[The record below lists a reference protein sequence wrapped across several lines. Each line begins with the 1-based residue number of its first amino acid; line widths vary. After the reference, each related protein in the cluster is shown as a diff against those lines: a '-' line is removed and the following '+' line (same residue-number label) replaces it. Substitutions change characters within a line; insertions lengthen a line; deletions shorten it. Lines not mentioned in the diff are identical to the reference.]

1 MERAYFGKIFVLF
14 LQFNSWMWGRRLSLW
29 ILLIGMINAVLKIF
43 ISMELPVWV
52 FERPVLKCFQLP
64 ILQKWNFCL
73 LEKWV
78 GPQMQTWMTVLLHG
92 ETEQKRLAG
101 PKQQKAK
108 FKSALLYSNGFWYI
122 YQQLWNV
129 ASGLFK
135 IITNSN
141 FSLRVHV
148 NNNKKK
154 PLNIEPRILFPFWQ
168 QQDLL
173 SHQSLCIFTPLFI
186 ALFLINDVLLAAV
199 FYFGKTKDPEDNCF
213 IKCMQNGGR
222 SALWYATLDSLS
234 WHFPL
239 L

>member
-1 MERAYFGKIFVLF
+1 
-14 LQFNSWMWGRRLSLW
+14 MWGHRLSLC

-43 ISMELPVWV
+43 ISMKLPVWV

-78 GPQMQTWMTVLLHG
+78 GPQMQTWWCSYM
-92 ETEQKRLAG
+92 ERQNKKRLAG

-108 FKSALLYSNGFWYI
+108 FKSALLYPNGFWYI

-141 FSLRVHV
+141 FSLRVHIIIIKRSPSTLSLGFFFPV
-148 NNNKKK
+148 GSSKICFLTNAFS
-154 PLNIEPRILFPFWQ
+154 PLYSLPCF
-168 QQDLL
+168 LL
-173 SHQSLCIFTPLFI
+173 MISC
-186 ALFLINDVLLAAV
+186 
-199 FYFGKTKDPEDNCF
+199 
-213 IKCMQNGGR
+213 
-222 SALWYATLDSLS
+222 
-234 WHFPL
+234 
-239 L
+239 